1 LLDYSKI
8 GYGAREFTFIFIL
21 YCAHYYVFR
30 YTIQYFIV
38 FMKGRSHQRYIFK
51 VILRFCINFSGL
63 ERFQSSLQMQIAN
76 NVAALQTTF
85 FHMYRLDEQG
95 ILR

>member
-1 LLDYSKI
+1 MEHVNLLAFSFCI
-8 GYGAREFTFIFIL
+8 VLIITFF
-21 YCAHYYVFR
+21 A
-30 YTIQYFIV
+30 TQYFTV

-51 VILRFCINFSGL
+51 MIFRFCINFSGL
-63 ERFQSSLQMQIAN
+63 ERFQSSLQIQIVNHVTAF
-76 NVAALQTTF
+76 QTKF

>member
-1 LLDYSKI
+1 
-8 GYGAREFTFIFIL
+8 
-21 YCAHYYVFR
+21 
-30 YTIQYFIV
+30 
-38 FMKGRSHQRYIFK
+38 

-63 ERFQSSLQMQIAN
+63 ERFQSSLQIQIAN